1 MAAFGISNVPRF
13 GRLIELN
20 PMVSYVLL
28 AIGKVDEFVLLQI
41 YSFSACF
48 LATILAKLGHR
59 VIILQ
64 QFVVLTT
71 ITKMYI

>member
-1 MAAFGISNVPRF
+1 
-13 GRLIELN
+13 
-20 PMVSYVLL
+20 MVSYVLL

-59 VIILQ
+59 VIIPQ
-64 QFVVLTT
+64 QSVVLAT
-71 ITKMYI
+71 ITKMCI